1 MNLHPG
7 SGAVVPPRPS
17 EQTLIDV
24 RFDTLV
30 DGPGVHGEV
39 IQIDSNDPA
48 GKRRPPLQ
56 GEITFRITTAE
67 DR

>member
-1 MNLHPG
+1 MRSRRLAPG
-7 SGAVVPPRPS
+7 
-17 EQTLIDV
+17 EQTVLDV

-48 GKRRPPLQ
+48 SQSRHPLQ
-56 GEITFRITTAE
+56 GEITFRITTVEA
-67 DR
+67 